1 MDAVDNLT
9 HGLAGALVAQAG
21 FQQRYGRAALVALVV
36 GAELPDIDAV
46 FDLAGPIAG
55 LQHHRG
61 ITHSFI
67 GGFGLAILAAMVF
80 STVLRYRPYWRML
93 GLLYLGVLLH
103 IWMDY
108 LTSYGTQILLPF
120 AVGRYTADAVFI
132 IDFFYTGIIVT
143 TLLLLRMVRRQ
154 GQERYGRVSL
164 AWVLGGMGLWLSA
177 PSLVQQPLLLL
188 ALQSLGGN
196 LMMFAACVAL
206 LARLGR
212 RWPMTCS
219 TRLGR
224 YGVGALAAYM
234 ALCIASHALAERRFA
249 ALLAPQMPRVQRIA
263 ALPLPGGG
271 PFSWRGIAETAST
284 YLVGHVSLL
293 APPFAM
299 PREVSKGPED
309 EGIVRAIR
317 DYRLVRIF
325 HDFAR
330 FPVVEYV
337 RSEAEQIVRYSD
349 LRFRGYGRERS
360 WFDLVVYVDGA
371 GQVRLIEF
379 LNRAFLPHHPDF

>member
-1 MDAVDNLT
+1 VDNLT

-21 FQQRYGRAALVALVV
+21 LQQRYGRAALVALVV
-36 GAELPDIDAV
+36 GAELPDIDAL
-46 FDLAGPIAG
+46 FDLAGPVAG
-55 LQHHRG
+55 FQHHRG

-67 GGFGLAILAAMVF
+67 GGFGLAVLAA
-80 STVLRYRPYWRML
+80 TVLYAALRYRPYWRML

-120 AVGRYTADAVFI
+120 DAGRYTADAVFI

-143 TLLLLRMVRRQ
+143 ALLLIRMVRRQ
-154 GQERYGRVSL
+154 RQERYGRVSF
-164 AWVLGGMGLWLSA
+164 AWLLGGTGLWLSA
-177 PSLVQQPLLLL
+177 PFLSQQPLLLL

-196 LMMFAACVAL
+196 LMMFAVCVAL

-212 RWPMTCS
+212 QWPMACS

-234 ALCIASHALAERRFA
+234 ALCIANHALAERHFA
-249 ALLAPQMPRVQRIA
+249 TSLAPQMPRVQRLA

-293 APPFAM
+293 APTLAM

-309 EGIVRAIR
+309 EGIVQAIS

-330 FPVVEYV
+330 FPVIEYV
-337 RSEAEQIVRYSD
+337 PSETEQIVRYSD
-349 LRFRGYGRERS
+349 LRFTGYGREQS
-360 WFDLVVYVDGA
+360 WFDLVVYVDGT

-379 LNRAFLPHHPDF
+379 LNHVFLPHHPEF